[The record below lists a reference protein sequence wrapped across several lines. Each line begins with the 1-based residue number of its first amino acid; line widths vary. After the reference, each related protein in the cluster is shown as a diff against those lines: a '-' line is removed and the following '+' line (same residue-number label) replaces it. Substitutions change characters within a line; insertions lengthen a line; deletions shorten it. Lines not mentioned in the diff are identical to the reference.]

1 MKIKTKALVVCVCQ
15 PTSKYPIPIFKM
27 LFVAII
33 CFEAAANEL
42 KKKKKLTSLKRVAK
56 LVVLFNDDSY
66 SWLLESKYFS
76 SQFTEIRSLLAL
88 STSAHF
94 RGNKSH
100 KFMQQNC

>member
-42 KKKKKLTSLKRVAK
+42 KKKKT
-56 LVVLFNDDSY
+56 
-66 SWLLESKYFS
+66 
-76 SQFTEIRSLLAL
+76 T
-88 STSAHF
+88 
-94 RGNKSH
+94 NKFEKSC
-100 KFMQQNC
+100 KASGTF